1 MDLLTQIWPYLAAA
15 LVALAGVVGV
25 RQAGKA
31 AGKHEER
38 RKQER
43 LAEKVREK
51 AREAEREN
59 DAKTDD
65 AIRADAGRWVR
76 HDK

>member
-15 LVALAGVVGV
+15 LVALAGIVGV

-31 AGKHEER
+31 AGKHQER
-38 RKQER
+38 RNQEQ
-43 LAEKVREK
+43 AAAKVREK
-51 AREAEREN
+51 ARQVEREN